1 MAQTHHNQLSPSESE
16 GILQQEIE
24 RLQRLLAEK
33 DELIRVHQILQ
44 PESIIEVTE
53 HVEDRLKD
61 SPVEEVTDKFLVSSR
76 IEIFY
81 ILRSMMRSKS
91 LTTLTFGKD
100 VILTTIIGVNARRRE
115 IIFECGSDAAANLRV
130 VKARKSRASSLLH
143 RIPINFVCLELDKIE
158 FEGEDAFRT
167 KFPTSLRRIQKREH
181 FRTDIPP
188 SNPLICNL
196 PTPKGDFINT
206 LVKNISQGGMLITS
220 PSHKV
225 PFEIGDE
232 YQGGIIDLTSVG
244 TAKVNL
250 LVRSVSEVTQSDGT
264 KYLQAGVEFTDTTEK
279 KALTMIQQYVIKL
292 KIEGQREK

>member
-16 GILQQEIE
+16 SVLQQEIE

-115 IIFECGSDAAANLRV
+115 IIFEC
-130 VKARKSRASSLLH
+130 
-143 RIPINFVCLELDKIE
+143 
-158 FEGEDAFRT
+158 
-167 KFPTSLRRIQKREH
+167 
-181 FRTDIPP
+181 
-188 SNPLICNL
+188 
-196 PTPKGDFINT
+196 
-206 LVKNISQGGMLITS
+206 
-220 PSHKV
+220 
-225 PFEIGDE
+225 
-232 YQGGIIDLTSVG
+232 
-244 TAKVNL
+244 
-250 LVRSVSEVTQSDGT
+250 
-264 KYLQAGVEFTDTTEK
+264 
-279 KALTMIQQYVIKL
+279 
-292 KIEGQREK
+292 